1 MTFQNYKGLNST
13 FNTKEVEA
21 PEINENL
28 CFNSELIK
36 QIREKSP
43 SIVDQLEDNGTVYA
57 ELVHEEPQLIWTEQ
71 IHGLE
76 EITDKNGNVRPRGF
90 QTRNDEDV
98 NHDVVDD
105 LADDMQKK
113 RWDPTE
119 RTGVVFVL
127 EGTDYEGCS
136 YSTRGV
142 ERLYGIAN
150 LTHRLEA
157 AKQAGEDY
165 IAAWV
170 VRIDMMKFRKW
181 ANAVLNNKT
190 KSDNPITEKDIA
202 ATIQADIETE
212 GHELAAL
219 LDRATNDTEKRDA
232 LTKEVE
238 SYNVKA
244 RTVDVIVRLL
254 EQMDVLQ
261 MERKR
266 HDAQT
271 IPVFFSTYLN
281 DWQPSKDK
289 NLDYETDKGCIVTV
303 IAQGNNHLS
312 VVNKIAEHKNSGS
325 EKVLRIAVA
334 NNNNKDYNV
343 TEENR
348 DILRLQ
354 FPKKVREHMKKIS
367 DAYIAIYQKGSHPAP
382 EFVFIP
388 EFADEYSK
396 IDPEDEGTVF
406 IRL

>member
-13 FNTKEVEA
+13 FNTEEVEA

-119 RTGVVFVL
+119 KTGVVFVL

-150 LTHRLEA
+150 LTHRLKA
-157 AKQAGEDY
+157 AEQAGEDY

-219 LDRATNDTEKRDA
+219 LDKATNDSEKRDV

-266 HDAQT
+266 HDSET

-281 DWQPSKDK
+281 DWKPSKDK

-382 EFVFIP
+382 EFVLIP

>member
-13 FNTKEVEA
+13 FNTEEVEA

-119 RTGVVFVL
+119 KTGVVFVL

-150 LTHRLEA
+150 LTHRLKA
-157 AKQAGEDY
+157 AEQAGEDY

-219 LDRATNDTEKRDA
+219 LDKATNDSEKRDV

-266 HDAQT
+266 HDSET

-281 DWQPSKDK
+281 DWKPSKDK

>member
-13 FNTKEVEA
+13 FNTEEVEA

-219 LDRATNDTEKRDA
+219 LNRATNDTEKRDA

>member
-57 ELVHEEPQLIWTEQ
+57 ELVYEEPQLIWTEQ

-219 LDRATNDTEKRDA
+219 LDRATNDTEKRDV

-238 SYNVKA
+238 SYNVKS

-266 HDAQT
+266 HDAET

-281 DWQPSKDK
+281 DWKPSKDK

>member
-1 MTFQNYKGLNST
+1 M
-13 FNTKEVEA
+13 
-21 PEINENL
+21 
-28 CFNSELIK
+28 
-36 QIREKSP
+36 
-43 SIVDQLEDNGTVYA
+43 
-57 ELVHEEPQLIWTEQ
+57 
-71 IHGLE
+71 
-76 EITDKNGNVRPRGF
+76 
-90 QTRNDEDV
+90 
-98 NHDVVDD
+98 
-105 LADDMQKK
+105 MQ
-113 RWDPTE
+113 
-119 RTGVVFVL
+119 
-127 EGTDYEGCS
+127 
-136 YSTRGV
+136 
-142 ERLYGIAN
+142 
-150 LTHRLEA
+150 
-157 AKQAGEDY
+157 
-165 IAAWV
+165 
-170 VRIDMMKFRKW
+170 FRKW

-219 LDRATNDTEKRDA
+219 LDKATNDSEKRDV

-266 HDAQT
+266 HDSET

-281 DWQPSKDK
+281 DWKPSKDK

>member
-13 FNTKEVEA
+13 FNTEEVEA

-119 RTGVVFVL
+119 KTGVVFVL

-150 LTHRLEA
+150 LTHRLKA
-157 AKQAGEDY
+157 AEQAGEDY

-219 LDRATNDTEKRDA
+219 LDKATNDSEKRDV

-266 HDAQT
+266 HDSET

-281 DWQPSKDK
+281 DWKPSKDK

-367 DAYIAIYQKGSHPAP
+367 DTYKAIYQEGSHPAP
-382 EFVFIP
+382 EFVFFP
-388 EFADEYSK
+388 EFSDEYSK
-396 IDPEDEGTVF
+396 IDPDDEGTVF